1 MYFEKIRGQRFAK
14 KYLSNSIKSNMISHA
29 YMFEGPSGVGK
40 NTMAREL
47 AATLLEM
54 ENLFNSPDYIE
65 ITPDGNSIKIAQI
78 RKLQSDI
85 LVKPYKS
92 YKIYVIDEAQKMT
105 VEAQNALLKTLEEPP
120 KYAII
125 ILITNNKESLL
136 DTIKSR
142 CEIIKFT
149 PIPLVEVADYLTQIG
164 VDKNRASLL
173 ANFSRGSMQKAI
185 ELSESEDFHI
195 MRDEVQK
202 YVETFL
208 TGSMLDIMD
217 IQSSIEK
224 YKDNITNVLDLLVNY
239 FRDIMMVKEN
249 VDSSMIINL
258 DRLVFIKNMS
268 TKITY
273 SQLSKIID
281 IIEETKIQA
290 MDIMKCFKS
299 VCFMVSSPITAECG
313 CAGSGKHYNAY
324 GSRNMPGF
332 ISGRCGNYGN
342 FLCCVRNSVRFGIK
356 SPRPGVWE
364 QKGSCHG
371 NRIRLCRIC
380 FRTGFIFQ
388 IKSIRLLGI
397 RNSKDRIIQNR

>member
-40 NTMAREL
+40 NTMARDL
-47 AATLLEM
+47 ATTLLEM

-149 PIPLVEVADYLTQIG
+149 PIPLVEVADYLTQTG

-185 ELSESEDFHI
+185 DLSESEDFHI

-281 IIEETKIQA
+281 IIEETKNKLRSNCNFNISIQV
-290 MDIMKCFKS
+290 MTLNIYE
-299 VCFMVSSPITAECG
+299 V
-313 CAGSGKHYNAY
+313 
-324 GSRNMPGF
+324 
-332 ISGRCGNYGN
+332 
-342 FLCCVRNSVRFGIK
+342 IK
-356 SPRPGVWE
+356 
-364 QKGSCHG
+364 
-371 NRIRLCRIC
+371 
-380 FRTGFIFQ
+380 
-388 IKSIRLLGI
+388 
-397 RNSKDRIIQNR
+397 

>member
-40 NTMAREL
+40 NTMARDL
-47 AATLLEM
+47 ATTLLEM

-149 PIPLVEVADYLTQIG
+149 PIPLVEVADYLTQTG

-224 YKDNITNVLDLLVNY
+224 YKDNITNVLDLLVNN

-281 IIEETKIQA
+281 IIEETKNKLRSNCNFNISIQV
-290 MDIMKCFKS
+290 MTLNIYE
-299 VCFMVSSPITAECG
+299 V
-313 CAGSGKHYNAY
+313 
-324 GSRNMPGF
+324 
-332 ISGRCGNYGN
+332 
-342 FLCCVRNSVRFGIK
+342 IK
-356 SPRPGVWE
+356 
-364 QKGSCHG
+364 
-371 NRIRLCRIC
+371 
-380 FRTGFIFQ
+380 
-388 IKSIRLLGI
+388 
-397 RNSKDRIIQNR
+397 

>member
-224 YKDNITNVLDLLVNY
+224 YKDNITNGLDLLVNY

-281 IIEETKIQA
+281 IIEETKNKLRSNCNFNISIQV
-290 MDIMKCFKS
+290 MTLNIYE
-299 VCFMVSSPITAECG
+299 V
-313 CAGSGKHYNAY
+313 
-324 GSRNMPGF
+324 
-332 ISGRCGNYGN
+332 
-342 FLCCVRNSVRFGIK
+342 IK
-356 SPRPGVWE
+356 
-364 QKGSCHG
+364 
-371 NRIRLCRIC
+371 
-380 FRTGFIFQ
+380 
-388 IKSIRLLGI
+388 
-397 RNSKDRIIQNR
+397 

>member
-281 IIEETKIQA
+281 IIEETKNKLRSNCNFNISIQV
-290 MDIMKCFKS
+290 MTLNIYE
-299 VCFMVSSPITAECG
+299 V
-313 CAGSGKHYNAY
+313 
-324 GSRNMPGF
+324 
-332 ISGRCGNYGN
+332 
-342 FLCCVRNSVRFGIK
+342 IK
-356 SPRPGVWE
+356 
-364 QKGSCHG
+364 
-371 NRIRLCRIC
+371 
-380 FRTGFIFQ
+380 
-388 IKSIRLLGI
+388 
-397 RNSKDRIIQNR
+397 

>member
-40 NTMAREL
+40 NTMARDL
-47 AATLLEM
+47 ATTLLEM

-149 PIPLVEVADYLTQIG
+149 PIPLVEVADYLTQTG

-195 MRDEVQK
+195 MRDEVQN

-281 IIEETKIQA
+281 IIEETKNKLRSNCNFNISIQV
-290 MDIMKCFKS
+290 MTLNIYE
-299 VCFMVSSPITAECG
+299 V
-313 CAGSGKHYNAY
+313 
-324 GSRNMPGF
+324 
-332 ISGRCGNYGN
+332 
-342 FLCCVRNSVRFGIK
+342 IK
-356 SPRPGVWE
+356 
-364 QKGSCHG
+364 
-371 NRIRLCRIC
+371 
-380 FRTGFIFQ
+380 
-388 IKSIRLLGI
+388 
-397 RNSKDRIIQNR
+397 

>member
-136 DTIKSR
+136 ETIKSR

-149 PIPLVEVADYLTQIG
+149 PIPLVEVADYLTQTG

-281 IIEETKIQA
+281 IIEETKNKLRSNCNFNISIQV
-290 MDIMKCFKS
+290 MTLNIYE
-299 VCFMVSSPITAECG
+299 V
-313 CAGSGKHYNAY
+313 
-324 GSRNMPGF
+324 
-332 ISGRCGNYGN
+332 
-342 FLCCVRNSVRFGIK
+342 IK
-356 SPRPGVWE
+356 W
-364 QKGSCHG
+364 
-371 NRIRLCRIC
+371 
-380 FRTGFIFQ
+380 
-388 IKSIRLLGI
+388 
-397 RNSKDRIIQNR
+397 

>member
-149 PIPLVEVADYLTQIG
+149 PIPLVEVADYLTQTG

-217 IQSSIEK
+217 IQNSIEK
-224 YKDNITNVLDLLVNY
+224 YKDNITNVLDLIVNY

-281 IIEETKIQA
+281 IIEETKNKLRSNCNFNISIQV
-290 MDIMKCFKS
+290 MTLNIYE
-299 VCFMVSSPITAECG
+299 V
-313 CAGSGKHYNAY
+313 
-324 GSRNMPGF
+324 
-332 ISGRCGNYGN
+332 
-342 FLCCVRNSVRFGIK
+342 IK
-356 SPRPGVWE
+356 
-364 QKGSCHG
+364 
-371 NRIRLCRIC
+371 
-380 FRTGFIFQ
+380 
-388 IKSIRLLGI
+388 
-397 RNSKDRIIQNR
+397 

>member
-149 PIPLVEVADYLTQIG
+149 PIPLVEVADYLTQTG

-173 ANFSRGSMQKAI
+173 ANFSRVSMQKAI

-281 IIEETKIQA
+281 IIEETKNKLRSNCNFNISIQV
-290 MDIMKCFKS
+290 MTLNIYE
-299 VCFMVSSPITAECG
+299 V
-313 CAGSGKHYNAY
+313 
-324 GSRNMPGF
+324 
-332 ISGRCGNYGN
+332 
-342 FLCCVRNSVRFGIK
+342 IK
-356 SPRPGVWE
+356 
-364 QKGSCHG
+364 
-371 NRIRLCRIC
+371 
-380 FRTGFIFQ
+380 
-388 IKSIRLLGI
+388 
-397 RNSKDRIIQNR
+397 

>member
-1 MYFEKIRGQRFAK
+1 MYFEKIKGQNFAK
-14 KYLSNSIKSNMISHA
+14 KYLTNSIKSNMVSHA
-29 YMFEGPSGVGK
+29 YMFEGPNGIGK

-47 AATLLEM
+47 AAILLEM

-65 ITPDGNSIKIAQI
+65 IKPDGNSIKIAQI

-149 PIPLVEVADYLTQIG
+149 PIPLVEVADYLTQTG

-281 IIEETKIQA
+281 IIEETKNKLRSNCNFNISIQV
-290 MDIMKCFKS
+290 MTLNIYE
-299 VCFMVSSPITAECG
+299 V
-313 CAGSGKHYNAY
+313 
-324 GSRNMPGF
+324 
-332 ISGRCGNYGN
+332 
-342 FLCCVRNSVRFGIK
+342 IK
-356 SPRPGVWE
+356 
-364 QKGSCHG
+364 
-371 NRIRLCRIC
+371 
-380 FRTGFIFQ
+380 
-388 IKSIRLLGI
+388 
-397 RNSKDRIIQNR
+397 

>member
-1 MYFEKIRGQRFAK
+1 MDRYKFYKNGGRYMYFEKIKGQNFAK

-29 YMFEGPSGVGK
+29 YMFEGPNGVGK

-47 AATLLEM
+47 AAILLEM

-65 ITPDGNSIKIAQI
+65 IKPDGNSIKIAQI

-125 ILITNNKESLL
+125 ILITDNKESLL

-149 PIPLVEVADYLTQIG
+149 PIPMREVANYLTMSG
-164 VDKNRASLL
+164 VDEKRASLL
-173 ANFSRGSMQKAI
+173 ANFSRGSMKKAI
-185 ELSESEDFHI
+185 ELSESEDFHL
-195 MRDEVQK
+195 MREEVQK

-208 TGSMLDIMD
+208 GGNLIEIMD

-224 YKDNITNVLDLLVNY
+224 YKDQITNVLDLLINY

-249 VDSSMIINL
+249 VDNSMIINL

-268 TKITY
+268 NKTTY

-281 IIEETKIQA
+281 IIEETKNKLRSNCNFNISIQV
-290 MDIMKCFKS
+290 MTLNIYE
-299 VCFMVSSPITAECG
+299 V
-313 CAGSGKHYNAY
+313 
-324 GSRNMPGF
+324 
-332 ISGRCGNYGN
+332 
-342 FLCCVRNSVRFGIK
+342 IK
-356 SPRPGVWE
+356 
-364 QKGSCHG
+364 
-371 NRIRLCRIC
+371 
-380 FRTGFIFQ
+380 
-388 IKSIRLLGI
+388 
-397 RNSKDRIIQNR
+397 

>member
-1 MYFEKIRGQRFAK
+1 MYFEKIKGQNFAK
-14 KYLSNSIKSNMISHA
+14 KYLTNSIKSNMVSHA
-29 YMFEGPSGVGK
+29 YMFEGPNSIGK

-47 AATLLEM
+47 AAILLEM

-65 ITPDGNSIKIAQI
+65 IKPDGNSIKIAQI

-125 ILITNNKESLL
+125 ILITDNKESLL

-149 PIPLVEVADYLTQIG
+149 PIPMQEVASYLTMNGI
-164 VDKNRASLL
+164 DSKRASLL
-173 ANFSRGSMQKAI
+173 ANFSRGSMKKAI
-185 ELSESEDFHI
+185 ELSESEEFHL
-195 MRDEVQK
+195 MREEVQK

-208 TGSMLDIMD
+208 NGNLIEIMD

-224 YKDNITNVLDLLVNY
+224 YKDQITNVLDLLINY

-249 VDSSMIINL
+249 VDNSMIINL
-258 DRLVFIKNMS
+258 DRLIFVKNMS
-268 TKITY
+268 NKTTY

-281 IIEETKIQA
+281 IIEETKNKLRSNCNFNISIQV
-290 MDIMKCFKS
+290 MTLNIYE
-299 VCFMVSSPITAECG
+299 V
-313 CAGSGKHYNAY
+313 
-324 GSRNMPGF
+324 
-332 ISGRCGNYGN
+332 
-342 FLCCVRNSVRFGIK
+342 IK
-356 SPRPGVWE
+356 
-364 QKGSCHG
+364 
-371 NRIRLCRIC
+371 
-380 FRTGFIFQ
+380 
-388 IKSIRLLGI
+388 
-397 RNSKDRIIQNR
+397 

>member
-47 AATLLEM
+47 AATLLDM

-149 PIPLVEVADYLTQIG
+149 PIPLVEVADYLTQTG

-217 IQSSIEK
+217 IQNSIEK

-239 FRDIMMVKEN
+239 FRDIMMLKEN

-281 IIEETKIQA
+281 IIEETKNKLRSNCNFNISIQV
-290 MDIMKCFKS
+290 MTLNIYE
-299 VCFMVSSPITAECG
+299 V
-313 CAGSGKHYNAY
+313 
-324 GSRNMPGF
+324 
-332 ISGRCGNYGN
+332 
-342 FLCCVRNSVRFGIK
+342 IK
-356 SPRPGVWE
+356 W
-364 QKGSCHG
+364 
-371 NRIRLCRIC
+371 
-380 FRTGFIFQ
+380 
-388 IKSIRLLGI
+388 
-397 RNSKDRIIQNR
+397 